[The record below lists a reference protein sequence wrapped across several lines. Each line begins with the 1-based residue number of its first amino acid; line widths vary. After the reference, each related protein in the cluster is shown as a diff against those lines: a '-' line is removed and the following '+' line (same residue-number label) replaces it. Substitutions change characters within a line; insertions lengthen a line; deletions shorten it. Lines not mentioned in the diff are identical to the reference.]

1 MRTPDP
7 AVTCRMAWF
16 SSRFWSGFVVAA
28 CLVGLAVLAA
38 SCGGSP
44 SASGHH
50 ADHPSTT
57 TASSQTTAVLAA
69 YRAGWYVFEQAVD
82 HADPTLPALAQTMT
96 GAQLASVRRIL
107 VADKTDGIVG
117 RGTVAL
123 HPKVVYVHGK
133 QALVLDCAFDS
144 SELVYAATGKPV
156 PPVTP
161 PEKVAVRSHLS
172 EVSPGMWKVADQH
185 TTGGTC
191 PPGY

>member
-1 MRTPDP
+1 MRTSDP
-7 AVTCRMAWF
+7 AITCRMAWLP
-16 SSRFWSGFVVAA
+16 SRFWSGFVVAA
-28 CLVGLAVLAA
+28 CLVGLAALAA
-38 SCGGSP
+38 SCGRSP

-50 ADHPSTT
+50 ADRSSTT
-57 TASSQTTAVLAA
+57 KSSSQAAVLAA
-69 YRAGWYVFEQAVD
+69 YRAEQAAFEQAVD

-172 EVSPGMWKVADQH
+172 EVSPGVWKVADQH